1 MKIGAFLPG
10 VALLGGLTNAMSDS
24 DIISTRSLLPR
35 APLSDIYLYARE
47 NLEEDHPLVRDLL
60 IHVRSVSRNIIE
72 RRMAM
77 PLAKGSSG
85 GKPKTPPKQNAG
97 GSGSG
102 GGTPPPGLDAEGSR
116 AWNQCQKAQASA
128 GDCSAMRGPFAE
140 MGCGLGSIHN
150 MKPCENK
157 NLQAALSKQY
167 CSTPDGKANKKQ
179 CK

>member
-1 MKIGAFLPG
+1 MKIGAFLHG
-10 VALLGGLTNAMSDS
+10 VVLLGGLSHAMSDP
-24 DIISTRSLLPR
+24 DIIGTRSLLPR

-47 NLEEDHPLVRDLL
+47 NLAEDHPLVRDLL
-60 IHVRSVSRNIIE
+60 THVRLVSRNIIE

-77 PLAKGSSG
+77 PLAKGGG
-85 GKPKTPPKQNAG
+85 GKPKTPPKQNTGGGG
-97 GSGSG
+97 GS
-102 GGTPPPGLDAEGSR
+102 GGTPPPGLDGDGLK

-128 GDCSAMRGPFAE
+128 GDCSAMIGPFAE
-140 MGCGLGSIHN
+140 MGCSLGSIHN